1 VTKLPQYGE
10 RYCHQSGWTVRI
22 VNVKLASAQTQRL
35 NPEFTYE
42 VVFSYDSSLKY
53 SVMPLTWF
61 AEVYNKIADA
71 PVPKVA
77 QSLTFPPCV
86 NTIPRRTYYSA
97 RRPVEITEEHYSNFL

>member
-1 VTKLPQYGE
+1 VTRLPQYGE
-10 RYCHQSGWTVRI
+10 RYRHQSGWTVRI
-22 VNVKLASAQTQRL
+22 VNVKLASAQTQLL
-35 NPEFTYE
+35 NPEFTHE
-42 VVFSYDSSLKY
+42 VVFSYESSLKY

-71 PVPKVA
+71 PVPKMA
-77 QSLTFPPCV
+77 QSLTLPACI